1 MKLVLD
7 IGNTHVHGGVFS
19 NDVIEPIE
27 TFRLKTMADMTA
39 DSFGIKILAY
49 LQCRGVDHSKIS
61 DVGICSVV
69 PSLRAAATESALKF
83 FNASSFEILSGIKT
97 GLKIKIKNPQELG
110 ADRVVNAAYASHQ
123 FPTKD
128 IIIVDFGTATTICC
142 VNKAKEYL
150 GGMIMPGLK
159 ISQQTLSQNAAK
171 LPSFAIEKPDWLL
184 GKSTVESL
192 QAGLF
197 YSHLGAIRH
206 IVSEIRLGIFNEQ
219 DPIIIGTGGYAQVVC
234 NELPFDLMDG
244 NFTLKGIRHLMR
256 RNSNL
261 Q

>member
-7 IGNTHVHGGVFS
+7 IGNTHVHGGVFE
-19 NDVIEPIE
+19 NGAYEPKE

-49 LQCRGVDHSKIS
+49 LQCRGVDHSRIS
-61 DVGICSVV
+61 EVGICSVV
-69 PSLRAAATESALKF
+69 PSLRAAASESALKF
-83 FNASSFEILSGIKT
+83 FNTKSFEVLTGIKT

-110 ADRVVNAAYASHQ
+110 ADRVVNAAYACQ
-123 FPTKD
+123 RFPSKD

-142 VNKAKEYL
+142 INKEKEYL
-150 GGMIMPGLK
+150 GGLIMPGLK
-159 ISQQTLSQNAAK
+159 ISQQSLSQNAAK
-171 LPSFAIEKPDWLL
+171 LPSFAIEKPEWLL

-219 DPIIIGTGGYAQVVC
+219 DPVIIGTGGFAKVVC
-234 NELPFDLMDG
+234 DELPFDLMD
-244 NFTLKGIRHLMR
+244 NHFTLKGVQYLMQK
-256 RNSNL
+256 NAASL
-261 Q
+261 